1 MATKL
6 NDLHLDVRI
15 KEAYQHLLKSI
26 HTLYESR
33 EARSITDWVIEDLTG
48 MNRSGILIHQDE
60 ELKEDQ
66 EKKLHQYTE
75 ELLHGRPVQYVL
87 SNAWFMGMPF
97 FVDERV
103 LIPRPETEEL
113 VELVKG
119 IYSHCL
125 ETKEKL
131 LLADIGT
138 GSGCIAIA
146 LKKTF
151 PAFEVWGIDNSQ
163 GALEVAS
170 INAKKLDTPVTFE
183 KNNILIDADD
193 DGLPIFD
200 IIVSNPPYIPL
211 KDKLEMESVVLDHE
225 PHVALFVDN
234 EDPLI
239 FYNGILTF
247 SNHYLKRGGM
257 IFFETHADFAKNVA
271 SLMEQFDFENVEI
284 KKDIYDKE
292 RIVFGKKSGASL

>member
-1 MATKL
+1 
-6 NDLHLDVRI
+6 LDVRI
-15 KEAYQHLLKSI
+15 KEAHQHLFKSI
-26 HTLYESR
+26 HALYESR
-33 EARSITDWVIEDLTG
+33 EAKSITEWVIEDLTG
-48 MNRSGILIHQDE
+48 MNRSGMLIHQDE

-66 EKKLHQYTE
+66 EKKLHQYTS

-119 IYSHCL
+119 IYNHSL

-138 GSGCIAIA
+138 GSGCISIA

-151 PAFEVWGIDNSQ
+151 SAFEVWGIDNSE

-170 INAKKLDTPVTFE
+170 INAKKQNTTINLE
-183 KNNILIDADD
+183 KNNILDDTDD
-193 DGLPIFD
+193 DGLPVFD
-200 IIVSNPPYIPL
+200 IIVSNPPYIPM
-211 KDKLEMESVVLDHE
+211 KDKVEMDSVVLDHE
-225 PHVALFVDN
+225 PHNALFVDD
-234 EDPLI
+234 EDPLK
-239 FYNGILTF
+239 FYKCILSF
-247 SNHYLKRGGM
+247 SNHHLKRGGM
-257 IFFETHADFAKNVA
+257 IFFETHADFAKDVA
-271 SLMEQFDFENVEI
+271 CLMEQFDFENVEI
-284 KKDIYDKE
+284 KKDMYGKD
-292 RIVFGKKSGASL
+292 RIVFGRKSGASL

>member
-1 MATKL
+1 
-6 NDLHLDVRI
+6 
-15 KEAYQHLLKSI
+15 
-26 HTLYESR
+26 
-33 EARSITDWVIEDLTG
+33 

-60 ELKEDQ
+60 ELTEEQ
-66 EKKLHQYTE
+66 EKKLLQYTE

-87 SNAWFMGMPF
+87 SKAWFMGMPF

-113 VELVKG
+113 VDLVKT
-119 IYSHCL
+119 IYHHCVV
-125 ETKEKL
+125 TNEKL

-146 LKKTF
+146 LKKNF

-183 KNNILIDADD
+183 KNNILIDD
-193 DGLPIFD
+193 DGLPVFD

-211 KDKLEMESVVLDHE
+211 KDKLEMDSVVLDHE
-225 PHVALFVDN
+225 PHIALFVEN
-234 EDPLI
+234 EDPLK
-239 FYNGILTF
+239 FYKAILTF
-247 SNHYLKRGGM
+247 SDHHLKRGGM
-257 IFFETHADFAKNVA
+257 IFFETHGEFANNVA

-284 KKDIYDKE
+284 KKDIYGKD
-292 RIVFGKKSGASL
+292 RIVFGRKSGASL